1 MFNCKRTSLLI
12 SPNKILKKK
21 GDRFI
26 SPQNEKTRILNQEK
40 TTMLEM
46 IDVGDEKI
54 IAYRLGGKITE
65 EEMTAALDI
74 FREKI
79 EKGEKLFVYQEVV
92 SIGGAEVD
100 AMIEKFRFFK
110 ELGFNFSHFSKV
122 AVVTHSKWLH
132 KIVDLED
139 KIFKNVEMKGFPVEE
154 KDKAIEFL
162 KTA

>member
-1 MFNCKRTSLLI
+1 
-12 SPNKILKKK
+12 
-21 GDRFI
+21 
-26 SPQNEKTRILNQEK
+26 
-40 TTMLEM
+40 M

-92 SIGGAEVD
+92 SIGGAEID

-110 ELGFNFSHFSKV
+110 ELGFNFSHFSKI
-122 AVVTHSKWLH
+122 AVVTHSKWLY
-132 KIVDLED
+132 KIIDLED

>member
-1 MFNCKRTSLLI
+1 
-12 SPNKILKKK
+12 
-21 GDRFI
+21 
-26 SPQNEKTRILNQEK
+26 
-40 TTMLEM
+40 M
-46 IDVGDEKI
+46 IDVGDDKI
-54 IAYRLGGKITE
+54 IAYRFGGKITE
-65 EEMTAALDI
+65 EEMTSVLDV

-79 EKGEKLFVYQEVV
+79 EKDEKLFVYQEVE
-92 SIGGAEVD
+92 SIGGAEID

-110 ELGFNFSHFSKV
+110 DLGFNFSYFSKV
-122 AVVTHSKWLH
+122 AVVTNSKWLH